1 MQTPTGHVPPPQPPQ
16 PQESEPKPCNP
27 AIYHPLSVP
36 IQLQLSPHWLLWTP
50 VFVPKKNKYLKKPV
64 HGNAWQNHLSSFPD
78 ILKARSSSPN
88 TLGVGF
94 AYTADHPFIC
104 IDLDNLTDSNLS
116 LVNELDSYTE
126 VSPSG
131 EGYHVIVETDDKP
144 ALIEIFQKGKRSKAN
159 ERDLFIAIGFVTLTN
174 SLPPSSTEH
183 KPIRFIPAE
192 ELIPLLAIY
201 FTGKQDEQQPSEPKA
216 KSADPF
222 QPLSVAQC
230 SALLAKL
237 PVQQLP
243 SDIFDRLR
251 NNQSVL
257 LDPACTEESR
267 EGWLAV
273 GQALHHNFK
282 GSLKGFILWSEW
294 SKIGTKYDESDA
306 ESVWQ
311 SFKSLG
317 QPITVA
323 ALIKL
328 ADRQCADY
336 PHMTGKKL
344 IMGTI
349 QNFRVYL
356 QFNSIKVV
364 TNELSKQVAVSIP
377 PNKEKQWGIDTNGL
391 GLDTLSSLINS
402 DFQTMHCVPGS
413 FKPTQLKHYLKA
425 EANSAFYNPIREYF
439 ENCGRSWDGRDYI
452 SALMA
457 TITPSLSSELYN
469 PTYKL
474 FLRKWLLQVA
484 AAACHR
490 PEDRARMNRVLI
502 FQGEQN
508 TGKTMWVQSLFPKEL
523 QKFCSADKDL
533 KLGKFKVESTKL
545 AMELATTLIC
555 NINEIDKLFKDSSY
569 SEFKSFLDQTTDN
582 IVLPYGETPVEM
594 PRRTVFIGST
604 NLKSFLVDH
613 TGNRRIE
620 IIPVKHLNF
629 KHTVP
634 VDQLWGQVYSLYLKG
649 EKWWLDE
656 EASPAEQQAVKDRD
670 RINNLH
676 MTFKNEAMAY
686 ELDDYFDA
694 SAPLPEWKKYT
705 LRDIRAIMGISS
717 SAPRSNLTVSF
728 KETLTTWLSQ
738 VPGAPPQEKGAGPRP
753 RVYYWMPPLRTDSF
767 PEAAFQSKIEQE
779 ALLQ

>member
-1 MQTPTGHVPPPQPPQ
+1 MQSLSGQD
-16 PQESEPKPCNP
+16 PKPCDP
-27 AIYHPLSVP
+27 TLFDPLSVP
-36 IQLQLSPHWLLWTP
+36 QALQSTPAWLLWTP

-64 HGNAWQNHLSSFPD
+64 HGNYWQNHLSTFTD
-78 ILKARSSSPN
+78 VIKARAQSPS
-88 TLGVGF
+88 TLGIGF
-94 AYTADHPFIC
+94 AYTTDHPFIC
-104 IDLDNLTDSNLS
+104 VDLDNLTDDNLS
-116 LVNELDSYTE
+116 LATSLDSYTE
-126 VSPSG
+126 ISPSG
-131 EGYHVIVETDDKP
+131 EGYHIIIETDNKN
-144 ALIEIFQKGKRSKAN
+144 ALIEVFQNGKRSKAK

-174 SLPPSSTEH
+174 RLPPSSPVP
-183 KPIRFIPAE
+183 KPVRFIPAE

-201 FTGKQDEQQPSEPKA
+201 FSHKEDTSKTVALDPAPPQA
-216 KSADPF
+216 KTTPAF
-222 QPLSVAQC
+222 TPLSVAQC
-230 SALLAKL
+230 SSLLAKL
-237 PVQQLP
+237 PVVQLT

-251 NNQSVL
+251 NNKSVL
-257 LDPACTEESR
+257 LDPECTEESR

-294 SKIGTKYDESDA
+294 SKMGTKYDDQDA

-323 ALIKL
+323 TLIKL

-336 PHMTGKKL
+336 PHLTAKKL

-356 QFNSIKVV
+356 QFNKISVI

-377 PNKEKQWGIDTNGL
+377 PNKEKQWGIKTYGL
-391 GLDTLSSLINS
+391 GLDTLSNLINS
-402 DFQTMHCVPGS
+402 DFQNMPCVPGS

-425 EANSAFYNPIREYF
+425 EANSAFCNPIREYF
-439 ENCGRSWDGRDYI
+439 ENCGQTWDGRDYI

-457 TITPSLSSELYN
+457 TITPSLYPGLYKK
-469 PTYKL
+469 TYKL

-484 AAACHR
+484 AAACHL

-533 KLGKFKVESTKL
+533 KLGKYKVESTKL

-604 NLKSFLVDH
+604 NLKAFLVDH

-620 IIPVKHLNF
+620 IIPVEHLNY

-634 VDQLWGQVYSLYLKG
+634 IDQLWGQVYNLYISG

-656 EASPAEQQAVKDRD
+656 DSPDPVELQAIKDRD
-670 RINNLH
+670 RINNLY
-676 MTFKNEAMAY
+676 MAFKNEAMAY
-686 ELDDYFDA
+686 ELDDYFNA
-694 SAPLPEWKKYT
+694 AAPLSEWKKFT
-705 LRDIRAIMGISS
+705 LKDIRALMGISS
-717 SAPRSNLTVSF
+717 SAPRSSLTAIF
-728 KETLTTWLSQ
+728 KDTLTTWLAQ
-738 VPGAPPQEKGAGPRP
+738 IPDAPPTEKGAGPRP
-753 RVYYWMPPLRTDSF
+753 RVYYWMPPLRSGDESF
-767 PEAAFQSKIEQE
+767 PTAAFEAKIEQE
-779 ALLQ
+779 QPLQ